1 MTEYC
6 QIDKD
11 KIMKKTFTFTT
22 VPALCATASA
32 CAQTEPVS
40 SNSNLMQMLFMIG
53 FAVIFFYFIIW
64 RPDQKRR
71 KQMEQMRS
79 SISKGDRVTVMGIIG
94 TVDKIEKDTVI
105 LSLYQGSKMEVLKNA
120 ITEIQPSTTVVKEKE
135 IESTDVK

>member
-1 MTEYC
+1 MTKYC

-11 KIMKKTFTFTT
+11 EIMKKILTFTT
-22 VPALCATASA
+22 IPALCATASVF
-32 CAQTEPVS
+32 AQTESVS

-79 SISKGDRVTVMGIIG
+79 AISKGDRVTVMGIIG
-94 TVDKIEKDTVI
+94 TVDKVEKDTVI
-105 LSLYQGSKMEVLKNA
+105 LSLYQSGKMEVLKNA
-120 ITEIQPSTTVVKEKE
+120 ITDIQPSAVVKEKE